1 MGEDQLMGNW
11 AAAFD
16 WLLNLGD
23 DARRAADAL

>member
-1 MGEDQLMGNW
+1 MGNW

-23 DARRAADAL
+23 DARRAAETL